1 MSFLHRTY
9 RTGNLLF
16 PVVCRNFAQILALLF
31 YGSLQLSAAQTA
43 PAPSPAVPTK
53 NAVVKSATAAL
64 PVSTQAAASS
74 AAPQPAQQSASVAA
88 MLASAD
94 KQRAA
99 VKAQAGPAAANATDS
114 FFSTPWTTPA
124 TIPVPAVVPSCIAM
138 PDADLK
144 PLIDDAAKAQAL
156 KPELIR
162 AVIRRESASYPCAI
176 SEKGAIGLMQ
186 LMPDV
191 AQQLGADPFDPQ
203 QNVQAGSRY
212 LKQLMSRYKGDLKL
226 ALAAY
231 NAGPQTVDAQ
241 NKVPDIPE
249 TTAYVDA
256 ILKDLKETDPSKP

>member
-1 MSFLHRTY
+1 M
-9 RTGNLLF
+9 F
-16 PVVCRNFAQILALLF
+16 PEGCRNFLQIFALLF
-31 YGSLQLSAAQTA
+31 YGSLQLLAAQKA
-43 PAPSPAVPTK
+43 PAPSPAAPTK
-53 NAVVKSATAAL
+53 NAVVKSATATPPAN
-64 PVSTQAAASS
+64 PQAAASS
-74 AAPQPAQQSASVAA
+74 AAPQSASVAA

-124 TIPVPAVVPSCIAM
+124 AIPVPAVVPSCIAM
-138 PDADLK
+138 PDADLN

-191 AQQLGADPFDPQ
+191 AQQLGADPLDPQ